1 MGDFSTE
8 RLGGLSRTSDA
19 LGQQRPRQGSEQKE
33 KKRPALPRP
42 ELPHPNIAP
51 DPDEP
56 EHELDELA

>member
-19 LGQQRPRQGSEQKE
+19 LGQRPRPETDAKE
-33 KKRPALPRP
+33 KKRPAPRP
-42 ELPHPNIAP
+42 APASNPNVSS

-56 EHELDELA
+56 GHELDELA